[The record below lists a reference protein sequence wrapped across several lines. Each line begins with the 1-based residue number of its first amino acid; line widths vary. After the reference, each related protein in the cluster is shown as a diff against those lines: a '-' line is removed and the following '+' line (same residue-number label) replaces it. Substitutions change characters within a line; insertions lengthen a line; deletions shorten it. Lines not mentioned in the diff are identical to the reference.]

1 MEKYV
6 VTDENTMQSAKRF
19 GAYLVVSKG
28 ALQNAVKRQG
38 QALKLGRQP
47 KHIGELLIESGE
59 ITKEEHETAV
69 RRQRIDRLACSPV
82 FSMLSKTEL
91 AAIST
96 RFKEVNVPAGRQF
109 IIQDEPD
116 PTLYIIASGKVEVY
130 RTNLDGSHFHIA
142 FVEPYEP
149 IGEMGYFQG
158 GIRTASVRAVDNV
171 ECLRADYSALTHYFE
186 NVPKVAHAF
195 MQIVQQRRQDTERLV
210 QEEKD
215 RQS

>member
-1 MEKYV
+1 MTEDTTVKA
-6 VTDENTMQSAKRF
+6 SAKRF
-19 GAYLVVSKG
+19 GEYLVVSKG

-38 QALKLGRQP
+38 QALKLGRTP
-47 KHIGELLIESGE
+47 KNIGELLVESGE
-59 ITKEEHETAV
+59 ITKEAHDIAI
-69 RRQRIDRLACSPV
+69 RRQRIDRLVCSPV
-82 FSMLSKTEL
+82 FSMLTRAEL
-91 AAIST
+91 AAISS
-96 RFKEVNVPAGRQF
+96 RFVEVTVPAGRQF

-116 PTLYIIASGKVEVY
+116 PTLYIIANGKVEVY
-130 RTNLDGSHFHIA
+130 RTNLDGSHLHIA

-195 MQIVQQRRQDTERLV
+195 MEIVDQRRLEMEKRV
-210 QEEKD
+210 QEQKD
-215 RQS
+215 S

>member
-1 MEKYV
+1 MTE
-6 VTDENTMQSAKRF
+6 EIILQGEARRF
-19 GAYLVVSKG
+19 GDYLVVSPG
-28 ALQNAVKRQG
+28 TLQNAVKMQG
-38 QALKLGRQP
+38 QALKMGRQP
-47 KHIGELLIESGE
+47 KTIGEILVENGDISQ
-59 ITKEEHETAV
+59 EEHDAAI

-96 RFKEVNVPAGRQF
+96 RFKEVTVPAGRQF

-130 RTNLDGSHFHIA
+130 RTNLDGSHLHIA
-142 FVEPYEP
+142 YVEPYEP

-158 GIRTASVRAVDNV
+158 GVRTASVRAVDNV

-186 NVPKVAHAF
+186 NVPRVAHAF
-195 MQIVQQRRQDTERLV
+195 MKIVEQRQRETEELI
-210 QEEKD
+210 QAQK
-215 RQS
+215 